1 MCSESKSI
9 KYGSWFQ
16 HTNLTFQEVMFLT
29 YIVRREPASLIK
41 DEHCFSSTTLS
52 DWGQFCRETMLVCM
66 EGCSEKIGG
75 PNKTVEIG
83 ESKFGK
89 RKYGRGHPV
98 KGQWVFG
105 GVERE
110 SGKTFLV
117 PVPD

>member
-1 MCSESKSI
+1 
-9 KYGSWFQ
+9 
-16 HTNLTFQEVMFLT
+16 
-29 YIVRREPASLIK
+29 
-41 DEHCFSSTTLS
+41 
-52 DWGQFCRETMLVCM
+52 MLVFM

-75 PNKTVEIG
+75 PNKTVEID

-117 PVPD
+117 TVPDRTAETSMAVINAWIEPGTAVISDCRGAYRDLDAQG